1 MDLAPEDWLRRLID
15 CHDHE
20 KQDLA
25 GLNAYYEGEQSLAYL
40 APELVQEMGDRLKQV
55 VINWPR
61 LVVDTLEERLDVEG
75 FRAFGQ
81 AEADD
86 ELWRIWQA
94 NDLDEWS
101 QQAHID
107 ALAMRRSY
115 VIVGSNEADEAT
127 PLVSVESPLDVY
139 AELDPRTRAVAAAVK
154 RWSEEPLPG
163 QAGRV
168 DHATLYL
175 PDRTVWFVK
184 SGSRWLVDDDA
195 GGVDEHQIGVVPVVP
210 LVNRP
215 RIKRP
220 SGTSELADV
229 IPLSDAACK
238 IATDMMVSAEFHAM
252 PRRYALGFGPED
264 FQDQDGNPV
273 STWSKI
279 AGRIWA
285 TEKSSQDGAA
295 VGQFPEANLSNFH
308 ATITQ
313 LAKLVSSLT
322 GLPPQFLG
330 ETTQNPPSADAIR
343 SSETRLVKRAERRQR
358 QFGGS
363 WERAQRLVYRVATG
377 EWDPRLVRLET
388 LWRDAAT
395 PTVAQATDA
404 AMKRYQGGVVPLRQ
418 TRRDLGYTDVQIAQ
432 MERED
437 VEQLARDAAM
447 MKMAPPDSVQTNLN
461 ERIVVPPVGGDVPAA

>member
-20 KQDLA
+20 KSDLA
-25 GLNAYYEGEQSLAYL
+25 TFNAYYEGEQSLAYL

-75 FRAFGQ
+75 FRAVGQ

-115 VIVGSNEADEAT
+115 VIVGSNEADDAT
-127 PLVSVESPLDVY
+127 PIVTVESPLDVY

-154 RWSEEPLPG
+154 RWSEDAPPG
-163 QAGRV
+163 RSGTV

-175 PDRTVWFVK
+175 PDSTTWYVK
-184 SGSRWLVDDDA
+184 SGSQWLVDDDA
-195 GGVDEHQIGVVPVVP
+195 GGTDEHGIGVVPVVP

-220 SGTSELADV
+220 GGTSELADV

-252 PRRYALGFGPED
+252 PRRWALGFGPED
-264 FQDQDGNPV
+264 FEDQDGNPV

-285 TEKSSQDGAA
+285 TEKNRQDGAE
-295 VGQFPEANLSNFH
+295 VGQFPEANLTNFH

-358 QFGGS
+358 QFGGG
-363 WERAQRLVYRVATG
+363 WERVQRLVHRVAAG
-377 EWDPRLVRLET
+377 DWDPRLARLET

-404 AMKRYQGGVVPLRQ
+404 AVKRYQAGIVPLRQ
-418 TRRDLGYTDVQIAQ
+418 TRRDLHYTDVQIEQ
-432 MERED
+432 MEAED
-437 VEQLARDAAM
+437 QLQAARDAAA
-447 MKMAPPDSVQTNLN
+447 MKLLPADTIQTNVN
-461 ERIVVPPVGGDVPAA
+461 ERTVVPPVAGDVPA

>member
-1 MDLAPEDWLRRLID
+1 
-15 CHDHE
+15 
-20 KQDLA
+20 
-25 GLNAYYEGEQSLAYL
+25 
-40 APELVQEMGDRLKQV
+40 
-55 VINWPR
+55 
-61 LVVDTLEERLDVEG
+61 
-75 FRAFGQ
+75 
-81 AEADD
+81 
-86 ELWRIWQA
+86 
-94 NDLDEWS
+94 
-101 QQAHID
+101 
-107 ALAMRRSY
+107 
-115 VIVGSNEADEAT
+115 
-127 PLVSVESPLDVY
+127 
-139 AELDPRTRAVAAAVK
+139 VAAAVK
-154 RWSEEPLPG
+154 RWSEEPPPG

-175 PDRTVWFVK
+175 PNQTVWYVK
-184 SGSRWLVDDDA
+184 DGGRWLVDDDA
-195 GGVDEHQIGVVPVVP
+195 GGIDEHELGMVPVVP

-308 ATITQ
+308 ATLNQ

-330 ETTQNPPSADAIR
+330 EATQNPPSADAIR

-363 WERAQRLVYRVATG
+363 WERTQRLVYRVATG
-377 EWDPRLVRLET
+377 EWNPKLIRLET
-388 LWRDAAT
+388 LWRDAST

-418 TRRDLGYTDVQIAQ
+418 TRRDLGYTDVQITQ
-432 MERED
+432 MEGED
-437 VEQLARDAAM
+437 AEQVARDAAM
-447 MKMAPPDSVQTNLN
+447 MKMAPPDSVQTSLN